1 MIRCWSVMQD
11 RQVMRMLVPAGA
23 FGVLLAAFGA
33 SDGMAAEGAGMPGVQ
48 AASALQGES
57 GVAADQALSFDS
69 DFLSMGGGG
78 QGKHVDL
85 SYFAHKG
92 GMLPGR
98 YAVQVKVNGK
108 MVDDGRMVS
117 FRSFPDQPGKLYA
130 CVSAEQAA
138 QWWGI
143 IASRH
148 ADGGPSE
155 KSAKNKK
162 QPGGEVGAT
171 AVSNKPEK
179 TGKAD
184 KTDKG
189 LPVSAPHLPAEVA
202 APQPA
207 DAAGQSKVD
216 GEEVWQPDG
225 EAQKPDAAQAEA
237 GDATCPVGG
246 IAAMVPY
253 AKEDFD
259 FNKHLLSLTVPQAS
273 LGPASRLRTPPQMWN
288 EGMPAILMNYNYS
301 GNQQNSS
308 GKKSGS
314 DFLGLNGQMNVLGWR
329 VRNDM
334 TWHKSQGQS
343 TEWNAS
349 QVYAR
354 HDFAV
359 MGGGQVTVGHT
370 TSSGGG
376 VDSVQ
381 FAGVKLDSDDAMLDP
396 KFTTYSPAITGVAN
410 SPATVTV
417 RQYGKVIYQQ
427 NVPQGPFSL
436 TDFNRSGNGS
446 VDVEIREADGQTR
459 HFTMAQAQNGGLLR
473 QGGLTWSASAGKASN
488 STGYADDKFVQSG
501 VSYGAWAN
509 TTLNGGVLLSKDYQ
523 AVAVGTSVYAGAW
536 GAVGYTL
543 NTARAR
549 LSVVPGEQGSPT
561 GVSHAVSW
569 SRSFGDTSVGLS
581 WSHAQT
587 RDYHS
592 YGELL
597 AMKPLAPGDTRT
609 QSNGTRDSYS
619 VSLSQSMGMWGSVS
633 LNGSR
638 STSWGSGAVQNSVSL
653 SYNTTVRDIG
663 IGVSLGLS
671 TTNGSDSRYGDD
683 NSGNTNTY
691 RFNGSENKTDR
702 TVGVNISLPLGKWL
716 NANSVNG
723 TYSYSRS
730 NGSVSQQ
737 AGLSGSALN
746 GALSYSASQ
755 GISGSKTGNT
765 SVGYSGRYGSVN
777 GGYSYGGG
785 SNSYV
790 YGMSGGLALHP
801 HGVTLGKQLAL
812 SSGNALVEVPGVGGV
827 NVGNAV
833 TDWRGYALVSGLTPY
848 DLNRINV
855 DMTNLPGNVELD
867 ASSKNVVPTRGALV
881 AVPFKSNKGYRMMLT
896 LNRDN
901 EGVPFGSTVS
911 LVQDDDNAL
920 PVTGIVGEAGQVYL
934 FGMPAKGKVLA
945 TWGDGKDNRCRA
957 DFSLPDKVDEARLAT
972 LAAVCR

>member
-1 MIRCWSVMQD
+1 MGCRSETQD
-11 RQVMRMLVPAGA
+11 GQVVRMKVPAGV
-23 FGVLLAAFGA
+23 FGVLLAAAGVPGGA
-33 SDGMAAEGAGMPGVQ
+33 AADGAGMPGVQ
-48 AASALQGES
+48 AASTLQGAQGATS
-57 GVAADQALSFDS
+57 DQALSFDS

-92 GMLPGR
+92 GMQPGR

-108 MVDDGRMVS
+108 MVDDGRLVS

-143 IASRH
+143 IASRRA
-148 ADGGPSE
+148 ADGPSE
-155 KSAKNKK
+155 SGDKDN
-162 QPGGEVGAT
+162 
-171 AVSNKPEK
+171 K
-179 TGKAD
+179 TG
-184 KTDKG
+184 
-189 LPVSAPHLPAEVA
+189 SASEA
-202 APQPA
+202 AGA
-207 DAAGQSKVD
+207 DAALGPDKDTPPSAAPPSQAVNGAAPVTVGTAGPGQADKGAAVKSD
-216 GEEVWQPDG
+216 AESG
-225 EAQKPDAAQAEA
+225 KPDATPAASGEA
-237 GDATCPVGG
+237 ICPVGG

-301 GNQQNSS
+301 GSQQKSR

-343 TEWNAS
+343 AEWNAS
-349 QVYAR
+349 QVYAQ
-354 HDFAV
+354 HDFAA

-381 FAGVKLDSDDAMLDP
+381 FTGVKLDSDEAMLDP

-488 STGYADDKFVQSG
+488 GTGYADDKFVQSG

-509 TTLNGGVLLSKDYQ
+509 TTLNGGALLSKDYQ

-536 GAVGYTL
+536 GAVSYTL
-543 NTARAR
+543 NTARAN

-569 SRSFGDTSVGLS
+569 SRSFGNTSVGVS
-581 WSHAQT
+581 WTHAQT

-592 YGELL
+592 YAELL
-597 AMKPLAPGDTRT
+597 SMKPRAPDETRV

-619 VSLSQSMGMWGSVS
+619 VSLSQSMGVWGSVS
-633 LNGSR
+633 LSGSR
-638 STSWGSGAVQNSVSL
+638 STSWGSDSVQNNVSL

-671 TTNGSDSRYGDD
+671 TTNGSDSRYDDD
-683 NSGNTNTY
+683 NSGNTNAY
-691 RFNGSENKTDR
+691 RFSGSENRTDR
-702 TVGVNISLPLGKWL
+702 TIGVNISLPLGKWL

-785 SNSYV
+785 SNSYS
-790 YGMSGGLALHP
+790 YGVSGGLALHP

-812 SSGNALVEVPGVGGV
+812 SGGNALVEVPGVGGLS
-827 NVGNAV
+827 VGSAV

-896 LNRDN
+896 LSRDKD
-901 EGVPFGSTVS
+901 GVPFGSTVS
-911 LVQDDDNAL
+911 LVQADDSAM

-934 FGMPAKGKVLA
+934 SGMPAKGQVLA
-945 TWGDGKDNRCRA
+945 TWGDGKDNRCAA
-957 DFSLPDKVDEARLAT
+957 DFSLPDKADEDRLAT
-972 LAAVCR
+972 VTAVCR

>member
-1 MIRCWSVMQD
+1 
-11 RQVMRMLVPAGA
+11 MRGWGRYLNGPVGV
-23 FGVLLAAFGA
+23 FGVLLAAGA
-33 SDGMAAEGAGMPGVQ
+33 PQGRAADRASMPGVQ
-48 AASALQGES
+48 AASALQGAPAQS
-57 GVAADQALSFDS
+57 ASADHDQALSFDS
-69 DFLSMGGGG
+69 DFLSMGGGT

-92 GMLPGR
+92 GMQPGR

-108 MVDDGRMVS
+108 MVDDGRLVS

-130 CVSAEQAA
+130 CVSAAQMAA
-138 QWWGI
+138 WWGI
-143 IASRH
+143 IASRD
-148 ADGGPSE
+148 AAPSG
-155 KSAKNKK
+155 K
-162 QPGGEVGAT
+162 GGEGSKGAGANNVPDTGNDKDKGAPISATSSPVKDAT
-171 AVSNKPEK
+171 AEPAGAEKP
-179 TGKAD
+179 
-184 KTDKG
+184 
-189 LPVSAPHLPAEVA
+189 SAP
-202 APQPA
+202 PQA
-207 DAAGQSKVD
+207 DAA
-216 GEEVWQPDG
+216 
-225 EAQKPDAAQAEA
+225 
-237 GDATCPVGG
+237 DATCPVGG
-246 IAAMVPY
+246 VAAMVPY
-253 AKEDFD
+253 AKEEFD

-301 GNQQNSS
+301 GSQQNSR

-343 TEWNAS
+343 AEWNAS
-349 QVYAR
+349 QVYAQ
-354 HDFAV
+354 HDFAA

-381 FAGVKLDSDDAMLDP
+381 FAGVKLDSDEAMLDP
-396 KFTTYSPAITGVAN
+396 TFTTYSPAITGVAN

-488 STGYADDKFVQSG
+488 GTGYADDKFVQSG

-509 TTLNGGVLLSKDYQ
+509 TTLNGGALLSKDYQ

-536 GAVGYTL
+536 GAVSYTL
-543 NTARAR
+543 NTARANV
-549 LSVVPGEQGSPT
+549 SVVPGEQGSPT

-569 SRSFGDTSVGLS
+569 SRSFGNTSVGVS
-581 WSHAQT
+581 WTHAQT

-592 YGELL
+592 YAELL
-597 AMKPLAPGDTRT
+597 SMKPLAPDETRA

-619 VSLSQSMGMWGSVS
+619 VSLSQSMGLWGSVS
-633 LNGSR
+633 LSGSR
-638 STSWGSGAVQNSVSL
+638 STSWGSDAVQNNVLL

-671 TTNGSDSRYGDD
+671 TTNGSDSRYDDD
-683 NSGNTNTY
+683 NGGNTNAY
-691 RFNGSENKTDR
+691 RTSGSENRTDR

-785 SNSYV
+785 SNSYS
-790 YGMSGGLALHP
+790 YGVSGGLALHP

-812 SSGNALVEVPGVGGV
+812 SGGNALVEVPGVGGL
-827 NVGNAV
+827 NVGSAV

-881 AVPFKSNKGYRMMLT
+881 AVPFRINKGYRMMLT
-896 LNRDN
+896 LSRDKD
-901 EGVPFGSTVS
+901 GVPFGSTVS
-911 LVQDDDNAL
+911 LVQADDSAM

-934 FGMPAKGKVLA
+934 SGMPAKGQVLA
-945 TWGDGKDNRCRA
+945 TWGDGKDNRCTA
-957 DFSLPDKVDEARLAT
+957 DFSLPDKADEERLAT
-972 LAAVCR
+972 LTAVCR

>member
-1 MIRCWSVMQD
+1 
-11 RQVMRMLVPAGA
+11 MRMSVL
-23 FGVLLAAFGA
+23 GVLLAAIGTP
-33 SDGMAAEGAGMPGVQ
+33 DGMAAEGAGMPGVQ
-48 AASALQGES
+48 AASALQG
-57 GVAADQALSFDS
+57 AAGAAGDQGLSFDS

-117 FRSFPDQPGKLYA
+117 FRSLPDQPGKLYA

-148 ADGGPSE
+148 AEAGLSETRAENKASPDGAPAAE
-155 KSAKNKK
+155 
-162 QPGGEVGAT
+162 
-171 AVSNKPEK
+171 AVSNQTDKN
-179 TGKAD
+179 TAD
-184 KTDKG
+184 KTAATDTDTDKDTDKDKG
-189 LPVSAPHLPAEVA
+189 QPVGSAATPSAEGGAPVPAA
-202 APQPA
+202 APDQGKAGNAETGQPE
-207 DAAGQSKVD
+207 AG
-216 GEEVWQPDG
+216 
-225 EAQKPDAAQAEA
+225 KPDVAQADTGA
-237 GDATCPVGG
+237 ASCPVGG

-301 GNQQNSS
+301 GSQQNSR

-334 TWHKSQGQS
+334 TWHKSQGQNA
-343 TEWNAS
+343 EWNAS
-349 QVYAR
+349 QVYAQ
-354 HDFAV
+354 HDFAA

-370 TSSGGG
+370 TSTGGG

-381 FAGVKLDSDDAMLDP
+381 FTGVKLDSDEAMLDP

-446 VDVEIREADGQTR
+446 VEVEIREADGQTR

-473 QGGLTWSASAGKASN
+473 KGGLTWSASAGKASN

-536 GAVGYTL
+536 GAVSYTL
-543 NTARAR
+543 NTARANM
-549 LSVVPGEQGSPT
+549 SVVPGEQGSPT

-569 SRSFGDTSVGLS
+569 SRSFGDTSVGVS
-581 WSHAQT
+581 WTHAQT

-592 YGELL
+592 YAELL
-597 AMKPLAPGDTRT
+597 SMKPLAPGETRA

-619 VSLSQSMGMWGSVS
+619 VSLSQSLGMWGSVS
-633 LNGSR
+633 LSGSR
-638 STSWGSGAVQNSVSL
+638 STSWGSDAVQNNVSL
-653 SYNTTVRDIG
+653 SYNTTVKDIG

-683 NSGNTNTY
+683 NGGNTNTA
-691 RFNGSENKTDR
+691 RFGSSENRTDR

-785 SNSYV
+785 SNSYS
-790 YGMSGGLALHP
+790 YGVSGGLALHP

-812 SSGNALVEVPGVGGV
+812 SGGNALVEVPGVGGL

-833 TDWRGYALVSGLTPY
+833 TDWRGYALLSGLTPY

-867 ASSKNVVPTRGALV
+867 TSSKNVVPTRGALV

-896 LNRDN
+896 LSRDKDKD
-901 EGVPFGSTVS
+901 GVPFGSTVAV
-911 LVQDDDNAL
+911 VQDDDSAL
-920 PVTGIVGEAGQVYL
+920 PVTGIVSEGGQVYL
-934 FGMPAKGKVLA
+934 SGMPAKGQVLA
-945 TWGDGKDNRCRA
+945 TWGDGKDNRCTA
-957 DFSLPDKVDEARLAT
+957 DFSLPDKADEERLAT
-972 LAAVCR
+972 VTAVCR

>member
-1 MIRCWSVMQD
+1 MMGRRSGTQGG
-11 RQVMRMLVPAGA
+11 QVVRMKVPVGV
-23 FGVLLAAFGA
+23 FGVLLAAAGVPEGA
-33 SDGMAAEGAGMPGVQ
+33 AADGAGMPGVQ
-48 AASALQGES
+48 AASTLQGAQGATS
-57 GVAADQALSFDS
+57 DQALSFDS

-92 GMLPGR
+92 GMQPGR

-108 MVDDGRMVS
+108 MVDDGRLVS

-143 IASRH
+143 IASRRA
-148 ADGGPSE
+148 ADGPSGSGDKDKKVGSVGEPAGAAAVGPD
-155 KSAKNKK
+155 KDTPPSA
-162 QPGGEVGAT
+162 AT
-171 AVSNKPEK
+171 SSQAVDGTAPV
-179 TGKAD
+179 TMGTAGPD
-184 KTDKG
+184 PVDKG
-189 LPVSAPHLPAEVA
+189 A
-202 APQPA
+202 AVKS
-207 DAAGQSKVD
+207 DAAGDTPGATSAAS
-216 GEEVWQPDG
+216 GE
-225 EAQKPDAAQAEA
+225 
-237 GDATCPVGG
+237 ATCPVGG
-246 IAAMVPY
+246 VTAMVPY
-253 AKEDFD
+253 AKEEFD

-301 GNQQNSS
+301 GSQQNSR

-343 TEWNAS
+343 AQWNAS
-349 QVYAR
+349 QVYAQ
-354 HDFAV
+354 HDFAA

-381 FAGVKLDSDDAMLDP
+381 FTGVKLDSDEAMLDP

-488 STGYADDKFVQSG
+488 GTGYADDKFVQSG

-509 TTLNGGVLLSKDYQ
+509 TTLNGGALLSKDYQ

-536 GAVGYTL
+536 GAVSYTL
-543 NTARAR
+543 NTARAN

-569 SRSFGDTSVGLS
+569 SRSFGNTSVGVS
-581 WSHAQT
+581 WTHAQT

-592 YGELL
+592 YAELL
-597 AMKPLAPGDTRT
+597 AMKPRAPDETRA

-619 VSLSQSMGMWGSVS
+619 VSLSQSMGVWGSVS
-633 LNGSR
+633 LSGSR
-638 STSWGSGAVQNSVSL
+638 STSWGSDSVQNNVSL
-653 SYNTTVRDIG
+653 SYNTTVKDIG

-671 TTNGSDSRYGDD
+671 TTNGSDSRYDD
-683 NSGNTNTY
+683 GNSGNTNAY
-691 RFNGSENKTDR
+691 RFSGSENRTDR
-702 TVGVNISLPLGKWL
+702 TIGVNISLPLGKWL

-765 SVGYSGRYGSVN
+765 SVGYSGRYGSMN

-785 SNSYV
+785 SNSYS
-790 YGMSGGLALHP
+790 YGVSGGLALHP

-812 SSGNALVEVPGVGGV
+812 SGGNALVEVPGVGGL
-827 NVGNAV
+827 NVGSAV

-896 LNRDN
+896 LSRDKD
-901 EGVPFGSTVS
+901 GVPFGSTVS
-911 LVQDDDNAL
+911 LVQADDSAL
-920 PVTGIVGEAGQVYL
+920 PVTGIVGEDGQVYL
-934 FGMPAKGKVLA
+934 SGMPAKGQVLA
-945 TWGDGKDNRCRA
+945 TWGDGKDNRCAA
-957 DFSLPDKVDEARLAT
+957 DFSLPDKADEDRLAT
-972 LAAVCR
+972 LTAVCR